1 MSCLHCLCLFV
12 GGIMS
17 CLRCLCLFVGGIMS
31 CLHCLCLF
39 PYSGVQHI
47 LRSVFVLF
55 MLVLCSLYCPFGNL
69 FRVFIVFAIIFKT
82 SNLINVFKMKDR
94 LIEYSKRR
102 YTCNGKTKT
111 PHQIRITN

>member
-55 MLVLCSLYCPFGNL
+55 LLVSKQDMIPPTN
-69 FRVFIVFAIIFKT
+69 KT
-82 SNLINVFKMKDR
+82 
-94 LIEYSKRR
+94 
-102 YTCNGKTKT
+102 
-111 PHQIRITN
+111 